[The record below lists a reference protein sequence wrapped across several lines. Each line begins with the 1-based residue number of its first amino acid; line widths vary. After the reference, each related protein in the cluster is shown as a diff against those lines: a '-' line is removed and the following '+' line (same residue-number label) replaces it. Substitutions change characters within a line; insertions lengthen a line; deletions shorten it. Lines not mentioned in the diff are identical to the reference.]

1 MLFNLKTIVI
11 SALFS
16 ATLAQAYASYE
27 PYYEREFTDSD
38 ELISRA
44 DAIDGLALLSTRDL
58 IIEVKDRLSKRD
70 LDYEDQLER
79 RVSGPPYD
87 TVEKCRD
94 ILDRNA
100 HIEVLENLV
109 YTLETCRKLIQQ
121 QTGVLPPVNWTVR
134 PRTPSPPP
142 PAAGKAAKAG
152 GRSPSE
158 IHHYAGDNKER
169 MRVSLLGKAL
179 TLSDRGPE
187 FAVIPDSH
195 PTQDAGRS
203 RSSRFPAGLAK
214 RLGGCVEGGY
224 KRVKVG
230 HVLSDGEYTFVRKLG
245 WNHYSVRQRIY
256 KSDPPS
262 RAQYPKIRAAI
273 HEDSGRR
280 DHSFCEGLGFITRVP
295 MHLLVGGLLYIDSH
309 CEGFGVDTSL
319 RIQGVFQGQRVTYLL
334 KPPYIPR
341 FGLRRRYIQSSRLRP
356 GFGDQDV
363 HLCSYGGD
371 QRFSDASLR
380 LATILRASQGDDLA
394 ERAKNSHFEGDGK
407 RLSEL

>member
-1 MLFNLKTIVI
+1 MLFNLETIVI

-44 DAIDGLALLSTRDL
+44 DALDGLALLSTRDL

-142 PAAGKAAKAG
+142 PAAGKAGKVG
-152 GRSPSE
+152 GRS
-158 IHHYAGDNKER
+158 
-169 MRVSLLGKAL
+169 LLRY
-179 TLSDRGPE
+179 DC
-187 FAVIPDSH
+187 D
-195 PTQDAGRS
+195 
-203 RSSRFPAGLAK
+203 
-214 RLGGCVEGGY
+214 
-224 KRVKVG
+224 
-230 HVLSDGEYTFVRKLG
+230 
-245 WNHYSVRQRIY
+245 
-256 KSDPPS
+256 
-262 RAQYPKIRAAI
+262 
-273 HEDSGRR
+273 
-280 DHSFCEGLGFITRVP
+280 
-295 MHLLVGGLLYIDSH
+295 LV
-309 CEGFGVDTSL
+309 F
-319 RIQGVFQGQRVTYLL
+319 
-334 KPPYIPR
+334 
-341 FGLRRRYIQSSRLRP
+341 
-356 GFGDQDV
+356 
-363 HLCSYGGD
+363 
-371 QRFSDASLR
+371 
-380 LATILRASQGDDLA
+380 
-394 ERAKNSHFEGDGK
+394 
-407 RLSEL
+407 